1 MPLWLSARPLVLA
14 SKSEVRRK
22 LLAAAG
28 LPLEVK
34 PAEIDERGIEARSG
48 VTGASPAAVLL
59 ARAKAWAVSE
69 KLPERLVLGA
79 DQTLAFGERR
89 FSKPRDLA
97 AAREQLRTLSGA
109 THELHTAVVAV
120 RDGVALFE
128 HVDVA
133 RLTMRKFSDEFLDNY
148 IEIAGEVALT
158 SVGAYQLEGFGAQ
171 LFERIEGDYFT
182 VLGLPLLPLL
192 AFLRR
197 DGFVLS

>member
-22 LLAAAG
+22 MLAAAG

-34 PAEIDERGIEARSG
+34 PADIDERGIEERAG
-48 VTGASPAAVLL
+48 VSGASDAAVLL
-59 ARAKAWAVSE
+59 AHAKAWAVSE

-79 DQTLAFGERR
+79 DQTLVFGERR
-89 FSKPRDLA
+89 FSKPKNLV
-97 AAREQLRTLSGA
+97 AAREQLHLLSGQ

-120 RDGVALFE
+120 RDGAALFE

-133 RLTMRKFSDEFLDNY
+133 RMTMRKFSDECLDNY
-148 IEIAGEVALT
+148 IEIAGEAALA
-158 SVGAYQLEGFGAQ
+158 SVGAYQLEGIGAQ
-171 LFERIEGDYFT
+171 LFERVEGDYFT
-182 VLGLPLLPLL
+182 ILGLPLMPLL